1 MFKKIFLTFLFGI
14 LLIGNVSYC
23 LAQNKDAASEID
35 KQLQAAAGDKGAGF
49 DEPVDPR
56 DGIFLIIRYAL
67 SLLGFVFLLLALYAG
82 FLWMTAGGDEG
93 NIEKAKSIL
102 TAATIGLAII
112 LLSYALTLFV
122 FKILLLEDAPFRQWN

>member
-1 MFKKIFLTFLFGI
+1 MFKKIFFTFLFGV

-23 LAQNKDAASEID
+23 LAQNKDAANEID

>member
-14 LLIGNVSYC
+14 LLLGNTSFC
-23 LAQNKDAASEID
+23 LAQNTDAANEID
-35 KQLQAAAGDKGAGF
+35 KQLQAAAGEKGAGF

-67 SLLGFVFLLLALYAG
+67 GMLGFVFLLLALYAG

-102 TAATIGLAII
+102 TAAVIGLIII
-112 LLSYALTLFV
+112 LLSYSITLFV
-122 FKILLLEDAPFRQWN
+122 FKVVLLEGAPFRRWE